1 MRIVDKLLTCH
12 SCPNCDHAQLG
23 YIIDAI
29 QNEVFLQ
36 CPRCR
41 EEIFG
46 NDHLTPAEFE
56 EWCATMSIDIQVTK
70 TDKEAFILEMRE
82 GINHLTWSVHD
93 THSQVLVEN
102 IQNILNRIIDYI
114 EEN

>member
-12 SCPNCDHAQLG
+12 SCSNCGHTQLG
-23 YIIDAI
+23 HGIDAI
-29 QNEVFLQ
+29 KNEVFLQ

-46 NDHLTPAEFE
+46 NDHLTPTEFE
-56 EWCATMSIDIQVTK
+56 KWFATMGVDRQVTK
-70 TDKEAFILEMRE
+70 SDKELFVFEMRE
-82 GINHLTWSVHD
+82 EIGNLTWNIYD
-93 THSQVLVEN
+93 TNSQVLVEN

>member
-1 MRIVDKLLTCH
+1 MIFVDNLDKTH
-12 SCPNCDHAQLG
+12 ACPNCGH
-23 YIIDAI
+23 
-29 QNEVFLQ
+29 NELECWYNINTQ
-36 CPRCR
+36 KKSRHCPECD
-41 EEIFG
+41 ETIFQKEPDLCVVG
-46 NDHLTPAEFE
+46 VDLESKKSRTIE
-56 EWCATMSIDIQVTK
+56 
-70 TDKEAFILEMRE
+70 DKEAFILEMRE

>member
-12 SCPNCDHAQLG
+12 SCSNCGHTQLG
-23 YIIDAI
+23 YGIDAVK
-29 QNEVFLQ
+29 NEVFLQ
-36 CPRCR
+36 CPRCG
-41 EEIFG
+41 EEVFG

-56 EWCATMSIDIQVTK
+56 EWCAIMSVDKQVTK
-70 TDKEAFILEMRE
+70 TDKDLFIFEMRE
-82 GINHLTWSVHD
+82 EISNLTWNIYN
-93 THSQVLVEN
+93 TQLLVEN